1 MSIPKDVRQE
11 KEPEPLSE
19 VKFVVCVSPRR
30 GSHSAVCVTPH
41 DTLSN
46 GGRGYMAGATGQTRS
61 VEKRAVRAAPAT
73 LVALD
78 K

>member
-30 GSHSAVCVTPH
+30 GSHSPH